1 MEQNKIVSVANNNSG
16 LAQITQSRPSLAIL
30 SEDFPKLK
38 EIHNNSETDALINYL
53 LTILNIKVS
62 NEIEAKD
69 LQIQMLVVSDFL
81 KSKFGFLTVEEIKE
95 AFKMF
100 VAREFPDIKVFRI
113 LDCVSIGEVLQAY
126 TNFRNESLRT
136 YIDKKQVLLSAPPPK
151 TDEEKKQ
158 IRLKFIEMLYEEIKK
173 DKFSN
178 SAWLL
183 YDELFNSGKIQISD
197 EEKKEIY
204 NKQLLVFAN
213 EQRTEI
219 AKKSTILHKSL
230 QEDLKKRIQSGNPIE
245 VVKNKCKNII
255 VSEYLNKNMYDFE
268 TFKNSILL

>member
-1 MEQNKIVSVANNNSG
+1 
-16 LAQITQSRPSLAIL
+16 
-30 SEDFPKLK
+30 
-38 EIHNNSETDALINYL
+38 
-53 LTILNIKVS
+53 
-62 NEIEAKD
+62 
-69 LQIQMLVVSDFL
+69 MLVVSDFL
-81 KSKFGFLTVEEIKE
+81 KSKFGFLTIEEIKE

-113 LDCVSIGEVLQAY
+113 LDCVAIGEVLQAY

-158 IRLKFIEMLYEEIKK
+158 IRLKFIEMLFEEIKK
-173 DKFSN
+173 DKFSD

-183 YDELFNSGKIQISD
+183 YDELYNSGKIKITD
-197 EEKKEIY
+197 EEKFEIY
-204 NKQLLVFAN
+204 NKQLLVYAN

-219 AKKSTILHKSL
+219 AKKSTIISKSL
-230 QEDLKKRIQSGNPIE
+230 LQDLNKKIQSGNPIK

-268 TFKNSILL
+268 TFKNSILQ

>member
-1 MEQNKIVSVANNNSG
+1 M
-16 LAQITQSRPSLAIL
+16 AIL
-30 SEDFPKLK
+30 SEDYPKLR

-62 NEIEAKD
+62 NENEAKD

-100 VAREFPDIKVFRI
+100 VAREFPEIKVFRI
-113 LDCVSIGEVLQAY
+113 LDCVAIGEVLQSY

-158 IRLKFIEMLYEEIKK
+158 IRLRFIEMLYEEIKK
-173 DKFSN
+173 DKFSD

-183 YDELFNSGKIQISD
+183 YDELYNSGKIKITD
-197 EEKKEIY
+197 EEKKELY
-204 NKQLLVFAN
+204 NKQLLVFST
-213 EQRTEI
+213 EQRLEI
-219 AKKSTILHKSL
+219 SKKPAILHKSL
-230 QEDLKKRIQSGNPIE
+230 FEDLKKRIQSGNPIE

-255 VSEYLNKNMYDFE
+255 VCDYLKNNMYDFE
-268 TFKNSILL
+268 TFKNSILQ

>member
-1 MEQNKIVSVANNNSG
+1 M
-16 LAQITQSRPSLAIL
+16 AIL
-30 SEDFPKLK
+30 SEDYPKLK
-38 EIHNNSETDALINYL
+38 EIHSNSESDALINYL

-62 NEIEAKD
+62 NQNEAKD
-69 LQIQMLVVSDFL
+69 LEIQMLVVSDFL
-81 KSKFGFLTVEEIKE
+81 KSKFGFLTIEEIKE

-113 LDCVSIGEVLQAY
+113 LDCVAIGEVLQAY

-158 IRLKFIEMLYEEIKK
+158 IRLKFIEMLFEEIKK
-173 DKFSN
+173 DKFSD

-183 YDELFNSGKIQISD
+183 YDELYNSGKIKITD
-197 EEKKEIY
+197 EEKFEIY
-204 NKQLLVFAN
+204 NKQLLVYAN

-219 AKKSTILHKSL
+219 AKKSTIISKSL
-230 QEDLKKRIQSGNPIE
+230 LQDLNKKIQSGNPIK

-268 TFKNSILL
+268 TFKNSILQ

>member
-1 MEQNKIVSVANNNSG
+1 MKDIIDV
-16 LAQITQSRPSLAIL
+16 
-30 SEDFPKLK
+30 
-38 EIHNNSETDALINYL
+38 SETDALINYL

-62 NEIEAKD
+62 NEQDAKD

-81 KSKFGFLTVEEIKE
+81 KSKFGFLTVPEIKE

-126 TNFRNESLRT
+126 TEFRNESLRT
-136 YIDKKQVLLSAPPPK
+136 YSQKKQNALSAAPEFTP
-151 TDEEKKQ
+151 EQKKET
-158 IRLKFIEMLYEEIKK
+158 REKFIVMLYEEIKK
-173 DKFSN
+173 DKFSD

-183 YDELFNSGKIQISD
+183 YDELYNSGKIKITD
-197 EEKKEIY
+197 EEKKELY
-204 NKQLLVFAN
+204 NKQLLVFAT

-219 AKKSTILHKSL
+219 AKKSTILSKSL
-230 QEDLKKRIQSGNPIE
+230 LQDLNKRIQSGNPIE

-255 VSEYLNKNMYDFE
+255 VSNYLKNNMYDFE
-268 TFKNSILL
+268 TFKNSIINEK